1 MSASTLSNTELL
13 AVIPTLVRAE
23 RCCAADVIEHLVVI
37 ETRGVHLEQACQSLT
52 SFCIERLG
60 YSEDEASKRARVA
73 RLVRRFPRAL
83 DELRSGA
90 IHLSGLALLAP
101 YVTEQNCDEL
111 FTQAR
116 GQAKRAIERFLA
128 ARFPKPDVPERLCR
142 VPAQS
147 SLAVGVGPDKS
158 FRPGAEVSAAAESSV
173 SGGPPLQRLLDA
185 LQPLLDAP
193 PERVKPLSA
202 SRWCV
207 QFSAGAEFAEKLE
220 RARELLSHALPGGE
234 LAALFERALDALIE
248 RETKRRLG
256 TGRRQERRS
265 LQRGSRHIP
274 VAVAREVWERD
285 GHQCVFVDERGR
297 RCTAR
302 RFLTLEHRQPYALGG
317 PATPENLELLCAAH
331 NAHAA
336 VAVFGAE
343 RIANARAAGVAHRRA
358 NTGVS
363 QRRFSAAV
371 SQSVRA
377 SGDAEGRTMNRRGE
391 WDEALDRHDTAP
403 RARVGLENAP
413 DNQRIAPLES
423 DVAFTGRRVET
434 ARAAAG
440 VETARAAGRVAPATE
455 GLAERG
461 TNPLVIDAAGARSQ
475 TPVDGA
481 PGAIQP
487 LLRAAAG
494 FEHERHAAEAIAAP
508 PHTSAPHSARNDAAP
523 LTQCNVYAQVGL
535 ALRNLGFR
543 ERAIRQT
550 LHAIERRDCGMD
562 AKTILRAA
570 LNLLT
575 S

>member
-13 AVIPTLVRAE
+13 AAIPKLVRAE
-23 RCCAADVIEHLVVI
+23 RACAAEVIEHLVVV
-37 ETRGVHLEQACQSLT
+37 EARGLHLEQACHSLT

-128 ARFPKPDVPERLCR
+128 ARVPKPDVPDRLCR
-142 VPAQS
+142 IPAQS
-147 SLAVGVGPDKS
+147 SLAIGVGPDES
-158 FRPGAEVSAAAESSV
+158 FRPGAEPDKNFRPGAEVATAAKPSV
-173 SGGPPLQRLLDA
+173 SEGLP
-185 LQPLLDAP
+185 LQPLPDAP
-193 PERVKPLSA
+193 PERVRPLSA
-202 SRWCV
+202 TRWCV

-220 RARELLSHALPGGE
+220 RARELLSHAHPRGE
-234 LAALFERALDALIE
+234 LAAILERALDALIE
-248 RETKRRLG
+248 REAKRRLG
-256 TGRRQERRS
+256 TGRQRERRS

-285 GHQCVFVDERGR
+285 GHRCVFVDAQGR

-343 RIANARAAGVAHRRA
+343 RIATARAARTKGRL
-358 NTGVS
+358 
-363 QRRFSAAV
+363 SAAM
-371 SQSVRA
+371 SQSVRES
-377 SGDAEGRTMNRRGE
+377 SGAEGSTRRPRGE
-391 WDEALDRHDTAP
+391 RDEALDRHDTAP
-403 RARVGLENAP
+403 SVREGLEQTLDRQP
-413 DNQRIAPLES
+413 IAPLES
-423 DVAFTGRRVET
+423 NSARTERTVA
-434 ARAAAG
+434 A
-440 VETARAAGRVAPATE
+440 ARAAG
-455 GLAERG
+455 LAER
-461 TNPLVIDAAGARSQ
+461 ARPRS
-475 TPVDGA
+475 PVDGA
-481 PGAIQP
+481 
-487 LLRAAAG
+487 AG
-494 FEHERHAAEAIAAP
+494 IELERRTADAMAAP
-508 PHTSAPHSARNDAAP
+508 LPTSTLHHARDDAAP
-523 LTQCNVYAQVGL
+523 LTQCHVYAQVGL
-535 ALRNLGFR
+535 ALLNLGFR

-550 LHAIERRDCGMD
+550 LRAIERRDCGMD
-562 AKTILRAA
+562 AETILRAA

>member
-13 AVIPTLVRAE
+13 AAMPELVRAE
-23 RCCAADVIEHLVVI
+23 RSCAADVIEHLVVV
-37 ETRGVHLEQACQSLT
+37 ETRGLHLEQACQSLT

-73 RLVRRFPRAL
+73 RLVRRSPRAL

-142 VPAQS
+142 IPAQS
-147 SLAVGVGPDKS
+147 SLTVGVGSDNFRPGADPDKS
-158 FRPGAEVSAAAESSV
+158 FRPGAEVAPAAAPSIGE
-173 SGGPPLQRLLDA
+173 GPPW
-185 LQPLLDAP
+185 QPVPDAP

-202 SRWCV
+202 TRWCV
-207 QFSAGAEFAEKLE
+207 QFSAGTEFTKKLE

-234 LAALFERALDALIE
+234 LAAILERALDALIE
-248 RETKRRLG
+248 RETKRRLSA
-256 TGRRQERRS
+256 GRQRERRS

-285 GHQCVFVDERGR
+285 GHQCVFVDEQGR

-317 PATPENLELLCAAH
+317 ATTPENLELLCAAH

-343 RIANARAAGVAHRRA
+343 RIATARAARDK
-358 NTGVS
+358 
-363 QRRFSAAV
+363 RRFSAAM

-377 SGDAEGRTMNRRGE
+377 SGGAEEPARRRGE
-391 WDEALDRHDTAP
+391 RDEALARHDTAP
-403 RARVGLENAP
+403 GSRVGLEKTP
-413 DNQRIAPLES
+413 DTQLIAPLES
-423 DVAFTGRRVET
+423 DLAFTGSRVE
-434 ARAAAG
+434 AAG
-440 VETARAAGRVAPATE
+440 ATSGFAPTAAG
-455 GLAERG
+455 LAARR
-461 TNPLVIDAAGARSQ
+461 TNTLVVDAAGARLRALADS
-475 TPVDGA
+475 A
-481 PGAIQP
+481 PGAAQP
-487 LLRAAAG
+487 LLRGAAG
-494 FEHERHAAEAIAAP
+494 FEHEERVAGAGAAP
-508 PHTSAPHSARNDAAP
+508 LPTSTPHRARNDVAP
-523 LTQCNVYAQVGL
+523 PAQRHVYAQVGL

-543 ERAIRQT
+543 ESAVRRA
-550 LHAIERRDCGMD
+550 LHAIERRDFVMN
-562 AKTILRAA
+562 AETMLRAA

>member
-1 MSASTLSNTELL
+1 MSARTLSNAELL
-13 AVIPTLVRAE
+13 ATIPTLVLAE
-23 RCCAADVIEHLVVI
+23 RSCAADVIEHLVVV
-37 ETRGVHLEQACQSLT
+37 ETRGLHLEQACQSLT

-73 RLVRRFPRAL
+73 RLVRRSPRAL
-83 DELRSGA
+83 AELRSGA

-285 GHQCVFVDERGR
+285 GHQCVFVDEQGR

-317 PATPENLELLCAAH
+317 PATLENLELLCAAH

-343 RIANARAAGVAHRRA
+343 HIATARATRTKGRL
-358 NTGVS
+358 
-363 QRRFSAAV
+363 SAAM
-371 SQSVRA
+371 SQPVRA
-377 SGDAEGRTMNRRGE
+377 SGDDEERTMHPRGKRGKE
-391 WDEALDRHDTAP
+391 LDRHDTAP
-403 RARVGLENAP
+403 SAREGLEKTLDHQP
-413 DNQRIAPLES
+413 IAPLVS
-423 DVAFTGRRVET
+423 NLPFTER
-434 ARAAAG
+434 G
-440 VETARAAGRVAPATE
+440 VETAPGAGGVASAAAS
-455 GLAERG
+455 LAARR
-461 TNPLVIDAAGARSQ
+461 TNALVIDAAGAPLQ
-475 TPVDGA
+475 PVDS
-481 PGAIQP
+481 
-487 LLRAAAG
+487 AAS
-494 FEHERHAAEAIAAP
+494 FECERRAAEA
-508 PHTSAPHSARNDAAP
+508 TSAPLHANTPHRARNDAAP
-523 LTQCNVYAQVGL
+523 APCHVYAQVGL

-543 ERAIRQT
+543 ERQIGQALRAVEQ
-550 LHAIERRDCGMD
+550 RDCLMD
-562 AKTILRAA
+562 TQTVLRAA
-570 LNLLT
+570 LTLLT